1 MSVSDCFCFC
11 GFILLVA
18 CGLFGI
24 IYVIKKEGE
33 DDGSD

>member
-1 MSVSDCFCFC
+1 MNAHDAICFC

-24 IYVIKKEGE
+24 IYVIKKEG
-33 DDGSD
+33 DDNDR